1 MAHSL
6 GAALDAIA
14 RTSEWEPVDGMARPV
29 RIALV
34 FLGTAG
40 VLVALAGPA
49 AEDVRSLAV
58 FPAGLGAIMLA
69 AAVRG

>member
-1 MAHSL
+1 
-6 GAALDAIA
+6 
-14 RTSEWEPVDGMARPV
+14 MARPV